1 MRKID
6 EIKNKMV
13 SCTCHKTV
21 KAVPMSK
28 AEYAKLREYVEPEK
42 DEPGWLVIHDDGYI
56 SWSPEEVFR
65 KDYRLSERFK
75 DRLKNEMIDLE
86 EKIKKLEDFLINDKA
101 GDVDPMQ
108 VGLMITQ
115 LSSMQSYY
123 STLKT
128 RYNLLTQTN
137 K

>member
-1 MRKID
+1 MGRID
-6 EIKNKMV
+6 DIKGRLVNF
-13 SCTCHKTV
+13 TCHRTV
-21 KAVPMSK
+21 KAGPMSK
-28 AEYAKLREYVEPEK
+28 AEYARLREYVEPET
-42 DEPGWLVIHDDGYI
+42 DEPGWLVIHEDGYI

-86 EKIKKLEDFLINDKA
+86 EKIKKLEDFLVNDKA
-101 GDVDPMQ
+101 VDIDPIQ

-128 RYNLLTQTN
+128 RYNLLTQT